1 MKKILA
7 LMFVFTFFVNLTA
20 CSSSKSQTE
29 PEVKSDSETSE
40 ESSAGVEVD
49 KDLLTVDITLPASLA
64 GAVDDDFDPDTYA
77 EENNFQK
84 AVINEDGSITVT
96 MTKTTHEALMK
107 NTYDEYV
114 EMVEDMI
121 ESEDTPYIKDIDY
134 ADDLS
139 SFKVSVNRA
148 EYENS
153 YDFTALSLGLM
164 GSMYQ
169 TFAGEEMNV
178 EISIL
183 DADTGETISES
194 VYPKE

>member
-29 PEVKSDSETSE
+29 SESKPDSETSE

-84 AVINEDGSITVT
+84 AVINDDGSITVT

-169 TFAGEEMNV
+169 TFAGEEMHV

-183 DADTGETISES
+183 DADTGEIISES